1 MNDITLSCKNISK
14 IFMIYNAILN
24 GWTVK
29 LKKREKNQEIFEF
42 TKKRQKIEKN
52 LDLNDYLKELFD

>member
-1 MNDITLSCKNISK
+1 MNDITLSSKNISK